1 MEDVIIIGAGP
12 AGISAALYTARS
24 NLNPIV
30 INNGIGALAKAE
42 KIENYY
48 GLEEPISG
56 EELYER
62 GLVQAKALGVRIIEA
77 QVLGIK
83 GFDTFTVQTTAG
95 DFDTVSVIL
104 ATGSRRAAPSIPG
117 IREFEGKG
125 VSYCAVCDAFFY
137 RNREVAVLGNSDFA
151 LHEAEQL
158 KNVTPS
164 VTIYTNGEKPEFSRE
179 HDIQVNTMK
188 IQSVEGENTVSGLR
202 MEQDMSTLES
212 DGQKESF
219 YPADGIFVALGTA
232 GSTEIARRMGA
243 ELTEKGNIRV
253 DEEMRTT
260 IPGLYAAG
268 DCTGGL
274 LQVVKAV
281 YEGAVAGMDAS
292 RYTRPEKAPELA
304 AAEATGKRQE

>member
-1 MEDVIIIGAGP
+1 MENIIIIGGGP
-12 AGISAALYTARS
+12 AGISAALYAARS
-24 NLNPIV
+24 GRDPLV
-30 INNGIGALAKAE
+30 IEHGAGGLKKAE

-48 GLEEPISG
+48 GGGTLSG
-56 EELYER
+56 QELYDR
-62 GLVQAKALGVRIIEA
+62 GIDQAKTLGVRILTA
-77 QVLGIK
+77 QVVGVE
-83 GFDTFTVQTTAG
+83 GFDTFTVHTDQG
-95 DFDTVSVIL
+95 DFDAKAVIL
-104 ATGSRRAAPSIPG
+104 ATGTSRKAPVIPG
-117 IREFEGKG
+117 LKELEGIG

-137 RNREVAVLGNSDFA
+137 RGKKVAVIGNGDFA
-151 LHEAEQL
+151 LKEAEEIG
-158 KNVTPS
+158 NVAS
-164 VTIYTNGEKPEFSRE
+164 EVTILTNGLPGAFSRKPEYPVRTE
-179 HDIQVNTMK
+179 K
-188 IQSVEGENTVSGLR
+188 IQNLKGTDFLESVELADGTGLEVSGV
-202 MEQDMSTLES
+202 
-212 DGQKESF
+212 
-219 YPADGIFVALGTA
+219 FVAIGTA

-281 YEGAVAGMDAS
+281 YEGAVAGMEAS

>member
-104 ATGSRRAAPSIPG
+104 ATGSRRTAPSIPG

-151 LHEAEQL
+151 LHEAEEL
-158 KNVTPS
+158 RNVTPS
-164 VTIYTNGEKPEFSRE
+164 VTIYTNGKEPEFSRE
-179 HDIQVNTMK
+179 HPIAVNTMK
-188 IQSVEGENTVSGLR
+188 I
-202 MEQDMSTLES
+202 STTIQRETKLFL
-212 DGQKESF
+212 G
-219 YPADGIFVALGTA
+219 ADNEET
-232 GSTEIARRMGA
+232 A
-243 ELTEKGNIRV
+243 ELTV
-253 DEEMRTT
+253 PMYDF
-260 IPGLYAAG
+260 G
-268 DCTGGL
+268 DW
-274 LQVVKAV
+274 
-281 YEGAVAGMDAS
+281 AS
-292 RYTRPEKAPELA
+292 RMKAYRKKNHITQQELA
-304 AAEATGKRQE
+304 QLMGVKHFTLRSWEQKQAKPPYNVWRLHKHLFDDSIKLT

>member
-1 MEDVIIIGAGP
+1 MKVVIIIGAGP

-62 GLVQAKALGVRIIEA
+62 GLVQAKTLGVRIIEA

-95 DFDTVSVIL
+95 DFDAVSVIL

-137 RNREVAVLGNSDFA
+137 RNREVAVL
-151 LHEAEQL
+151 
-158 KNVTPS
+158 
-164 VTIYTNGEKPEFSRE
+164 
-179 HDIQVNTMK
+179 
-188 IQSVEGENTVSGLR
+188 
-202 MEQDMSTLES
+202 
-212 DGQKESF
+212 
-219 YPADGIFVALGTA
+219 
-232 GSTEIARRMGA
+232 
-243 ELTEKGNIRV
+243 
-253 DEEMRTT
+253 
-260 IPGLYAAG
+260 
-268 DCTGGL
+268 
-274 LQVVKAV
+274 
-281 YEGAVAGMDAS
+281 
-292 RYTRPEKAPELA
+292 
-304 AAEATGKRQE
+304 

>member
-151 LHEAEQL
+151 LHEAEEL
-158 KNVTPS
+158 RNVTPS
-164 VTIYTNGEKPEFSRE
+164 VTIYTESGHCKGSYSIYLHKGKKYIKFNNMWICIQGKNRFAYNGNWYVIK
-179 HDIQVNTMK
+179 
-188 IQSVEGENTVSGLR
+188 
-202 MEQDMSTLES
+202 
-212 DGQKESF
+212 
-219 YPADGIFVALGTA
+219 
-232 GSTEIARRMGA
+232 
-243 ELTEKGNIRV
+243 
-253 DEEMRTT
+253 
-260 IPGLYAAG
+260 
-268 DCTGGL
+268 
-274 LQVVKAV
+274 
-281 YEGAVAGMDAS
+281 
-292 RYTRPEKAPELA
+292 
-304 AAEATGKRQE
+304 

>member
-1 MEDVIIIGAGP
+1 MENIIIIGGGP
-12 AGISAALYTARS
+12 AGISAALYAARS
-24 NLNPIV
+24 GRDPLV
-30 INNGIGALAKAE
+30 IEHGAGGLKKAE

-48 GLEEPISG
+48 GGGTLSG
-56 EELYER
+56 QELYDR
-62 GLVQAKALGVRIIEA
+62 GIDQANTLGVRILTA
-77 QVLGIK
+77 QVVGVE
-83 GFDTFTVQTTAG
+83 GFDTFTVHTDQG
-95 DFDTVSVIL
+95 DFDAKAVIL
-104 ATGSRRAAPSIPG
+104 ATGTSRKAPVIPG
-117 IREFEGKG
+117 LKELEGRG

-137 RNREVAVLGNSDFA
+137 RGKKVAVIGNGDFA
-151 LHEAEQL
+151 LKEAEEIGD
-158 KNVTPS
+158 VAS
-164 VTIYTNGEKPEFSRE
+164 EVTILTNGLPGAFSRKPEYPVRTE
-179 HDIQVNTMK
+179 K
-188 IQSVEGENTVSGLR
+188 IQNLKGTDFLEGVELADGTGLEVSGV
-202 MEQDMSTLES
+202 
-212 DGQKESF
+212 
-219 YPADGIFVALGTA
+219 FVAIGTA

-281 YEGAVAGMDAS
+281 YEGAVAGMEAS